1 MLRPDGALE
10 GWGDVEGEGRLP
22 GRIVARPDSV
32 GGAGGGGGRGGG
44 GKRMRKSL
52 EKLSIHSSCI
62 PALSALSESL

>member
-32 GGAGGGGGRGGG
+32 GGGGRAG

-62 PALSALSESL
+62 PALSALSESNQ

>member
-32 GGAGGGGGRGGG
+32 GGGAGGG
-44 GKRMRKSL
+44 
-52 EKLSIHSSCI
+52 EENEE
-62 PALSALSESL
+62 ES